1 MKVMQTGKKTVS
13 IEEHL
18 NKIRPF
24 LKRIINN
31 PKKSDMRK
39 IQLTVAINFFSLKTM
54 WKND

>member
-1 MKVMQTGKKTVS
+1 MKVMQTVS